1 MGWSLPI
8 GFWSGCRQLIEVDV
22 MDDLS
27 REAWKAWSDF
37 LWMIIRKENLTQKA
51 LARKLGVSQSRVN
64 TWLNGS
70 RLPSLS
76 TIVYAC
82 QVLKYDF
89 TVREEGY
96 NAGSGNR

>member
-1 MGWSLPI
+1 MN
-8 GFWSGCRQLIEVDV
+8 
-22 MDDLS
+22 DLS

-37 LWMIIRKENLTQKA
+37 LWMIIRRENLTQRA
-51 LARKLGVSQSRVN
+51 LANKLGVSQSRVN

-76 TIVYAC
+76 TIVHAC

-89 TVREEGY
+89 IVKKEGY
-96 NAGSGNR
+96 NASFSNRRRE

>member
-1 MGWSLPI
+1 
-8 GFWSGCRQLIEVDV
+8 

-70 RLPSLS
+70 RLPRLS
-76 TIVYAC
+76 TIVHAC
-82 QVLKYDF
+82 RVLKCDF
-89 TVREEGY
+89 TIRKEGY
-96 NAGSGNR
+96 NAGSINR

>member
-1 MGWSLPI
+1 
-8 GFWSGCRQLIEVDV
+8 

-37 LWMIIRKENLTQKA
+37 LWAIIQEKNLTQDA

-70 RLPSLS
+70 RLPRLS

-82 QVLKYDF
+82 QVLKCDF
-89 TVREEGY
+89 IVKKEGY
-96 NAGSGNR
+96 NASFSNRRRERV